1 MEFIGITGVEDK
13 LQDNIRECISS
24 LRGAGIN
31 FWMLTGDKIETA
43 ICISVSTAI
52 KGKDQKI
59 FVMQDLETVTAFE
72 DRLGELYEELNT
84 TDGYLKFHPE
94 EMFPNTLIV
103 IDGVS
108 LKQALGEFAERFF
121 RIAARIPS
129 MVCSRCSPTQKEQI
143 TETLRLY
150 TQKRIL
156 GIGDGGNDVGMIQA
170 ADVGIGIYGK
180 EGIQA
185 ALASDFSI
193 TEFKHLTTLLLW
205 HGRLS
210 YKRSCVLSQFII
222 HRGIIIS
229 IMQAIFCAIFY
240 FVAIPIFN
248 GMLMLGYST
257 VFTLLPV
264 FSLVFDEDISR
275 EVAYKY
281 PILYRKVQSGAEL
294 NWYTFLYW
302 IFISLYQG
310 AIIMILIVVFFK
322 YSSFYLVTTIS
333 FTCLIFIEF
342 LNVFFS
348 IHRLHIIQIAS
359 TVASVVI
366 YILSMLLMRNVL
378 NINELITTQALLLT
392 LVIVLVS
399 WLPPFL
405 FKIAQRYIS
414 PTDEQRVM
422 KEVGSSLIQ
431 FSLQ

>member
-1 MEFIGITGVEDK
+1 MND
-13 LQDNIRECISS
+13 
-24 LRGAGIN
+24 
-31 FWMLTGDKIETA
+31 
-43 ICISVSTAI
+43 
-52 KGKDQKI
+52 
-59 FVMQDLETVTAFE
+59 
-72 DRLGELYEELNT
+72 LYEELNT
-84 TDGYLKFHPE
+84 TDGYIKYHSE
-94 EMFPNTLIV
+94 EMFPNLLIV

-108 LKQALGEFAERFF
+108 LKQALGEFSERFF
-121 RIAARIPS
+121 RIASRVPS
-129 MVCSRCSPTQKEQI
+129 LVCSRCSPTQKEQI
-143 TETLRLY
+143 TEHLKLFTE
-150 TQKRIL
+150 KRIL

-193 TEFKHLTTLLLW
+193 TEFKNLNTLLLW

-229 IMQAIFCAIFY
+229 IMQGIFCAIFF

-248 GMLMLGYST
+248 GLLMLGYST

-264 FSLVFDEDISR
+264 FSLIFDEDISR

-281 PILYRKVQSGAEL
+281 PILYRKVQAGTEL

-348 IHRLHIIQIAS
+348 IHRLHIIQIIS

-366 YILSMLLMRNVL
+366 YILSLVLMHGVL
-378 NINELITTQALLLT
+378 NANELITTQALLLT

-405 FKIAQRYIS
+405 HKIIQRYVS
-414 PTDEQRVM
+414 PTD
-422 KEVGSSLIQ
+422 
-431 FSLQ
+431 